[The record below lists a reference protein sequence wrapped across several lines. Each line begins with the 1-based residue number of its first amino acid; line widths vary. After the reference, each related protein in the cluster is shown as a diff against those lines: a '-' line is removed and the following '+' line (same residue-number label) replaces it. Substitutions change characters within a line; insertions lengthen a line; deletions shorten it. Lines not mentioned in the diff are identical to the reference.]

1 MKIAVLVPH
10 HGPVKALFAE
20 SLANM
25 MAQTAQTMVRDHLSL
40 VRPETRAFFEE
51 DGPLELKRTRLIVK
65 SRKWGADYS
74 LFVDSDQTFPPD
86 ALIRL
91 LRRSEAVVG
100 CNIVTRGERP
110 RPTAIGLDGR
120 KLLTTEAKAAAGLL
134 ELVLSLGLGF
144 CLFRADAFAALDHR
158 STGRRL
164 FESEVTDAGELVTG
178 EDVHFFNEVRASGLK
193 VYLDHAVS
201 WDIGHIAE
209 AIRTNR
215 DGADADL
222 S

>member
-20 SLANM
+20 CLANL
-25 MAQTAQTMVRDHLSL
+25 MAETAQTMVRENLSFA
-40 VRPETRAFFEE
+40 RPQVRAFFEE

-65 SRKWGADYS
+65 SRQWGADHS
-74 LFVDSDQTFPPD
+74 LFVDTDQTFPPD

-91 LRRSEAVVG
+91 LRRSEAIVG
-100 CNIVTRGERP
+100 CNIVTRDERP
-110 RPTAIGLDGR
+110 RPTAIGLDGQR
-120 KLLTTEAKAAAGLL
+120 LPTTEAKAAAGLL

-144 CLFRADAFAALDHR
+144 CLLRADAFAALDRR

-164 FESEVTDAGELVTG
+164 FESEVTDAGELITG
-178 EDVHFFNEVRASGLK
+178 EDVHFFNEVRASGLE

-201 WDIGHIAE
+201 WEIGHIAE
-209 AIRTNR
+209 TIRTHKEGR
-215 DGADADL
+215 LPGA
-222 S
+222 